1 MRLSLLP
8 EHVIAFV
15 AFAVRATERNIDFG
29 GSKGI
34 LLLRCVVTPFPP
46 QILVATREA
55 SGAAVFLH
63 FLGSAVTEHGLVLR
77 RIGEQG
83 YRRRPERPRPS
94 SGWGCPRHEGSDRKH
109 GSDFFSSEQGAFFGI
124 TRGEKEREKSHKKRE
139 AAGGAPFCCGRA
151 ARRWLSL

>member
-1 MRLSLLP
+1 MLRRLLGVTAAQVCPRLPSLAGHVPAVSVFAGLNLQSVVSAARHMRLSLLP

-34 LLLRCVVTPFPP
+34 LLLRCVVTPLPP

-109 GSDFFSSEQGAFFGI
+109 GSDFF
-124 TRGEKEREKSHKKRE
+124 
-139 AAGGAPFCCGRA
+139 
-151 ARRWLSL
+151 